1 MTKRVLV
8 VVRSLRIG
16 GMERVAVN
24 LCDAFAEEG
33 HEVHLLSMKHSK
45 EELSPQSP
53 SVTRHRVDFDRIN
66 RLTGVGLLY
75 DIFTRFILNIIFRKS
90 MFVWRGLYTALY
102 FKLWLRRLEKR
113 VGLFDLIIVRGQGT
127 FEYLWPVRDP
137 RMMIFAENIV
147 TETSHISRSGLYA
160 RLLYH
165 RKNIACVSNGV
176 RESIQAIAERYD
188 LKPDSLEVYYNPC
201 PIEKIREM
209 ANERVDGI
217 PDEPYIVNVARLV
230 PQKNHRLLIEAYA
243 RAGLSEKLV
252 IVGGG
257 GEERALREMAASR
270 GLKDKV
276 IFAGSR
282 TNPYPWMKHAKL
294 FVLSSKFEGFGVVLV
309 ESMACGT
316 PVVAVDCPGGVR
328 DVLIEEQQQ
337 YLVPEDPDA
346 LAEMMRH
353 ALAHPLKV
361 KDEWI
366 MRFDARKIAQS
377 ILLGAERRIR
387 STSVQVS
394 GNSRQ

>member
-24 LCDAFAEEG
+24 LCDAFASEG
-33 HEVHLLSMKHSK
+33 HEVHLLSMKRSND
-45 EELSPQSP
+45 ELRPQSQ
-53 SVTRHRVDFDRIN
+53 SVIHHRVDFDLVN
-66 RLTGVGLLY
+66 RLTVVGLIY
-75 DIFTRFILNIIFRKS
+75 DVFTRFILNIIFRKS

-102 FKLWLRRLEKR
+102 FRIWLRRVEKKHGR
-113 VGLFDLIIVRGQGT
+113 FDAILVRGQGT
-127 FEYLWPVRDP
+127 FEYLWPVHDS
-137 RMMIFAENIV
+137 RMMIFVENIV
-147 TETSHISRSGLYA
+147 TEDSHISRNRLYA
-160 RLLYH
+160 RFLYH
-165 RKNIACVSNGV
+165 RKNIGCVSNGV
-176 RESIQAIAERYD
+176 RESIQAIATRYG
-188 LKPDSLEVYYNPC
+188 LKPDSMNVFYNPC

-209 ANERVDGI
+209 ANEIVEDI
-217 PDEPYIVNVARLV
+217 PSEPYIVNVARLV

-243 RAGLSEKLV
+243 RANLTEKLV

-257 GEERALREMAASR
+257 GEERHLRKLVESR
-270 GLKDKV
+270 GMNDKV

-282 TNPYPWMKHAKL
+282 SNPYPWMKRARL

-309 ESMACGT
+309 EAMACGT

-346 LAEMMRH
+346 LAAMMLF
-353 ALAHPLKV
+353 ALEHPLAI

-366 MRFDARKIAQS
+366 MRFDAGSIARS
-377 ILLGAERRIR
+377 ILQSMGQL
-387 STSVQVS
+387 Q
-394 GNSRQ
+394 